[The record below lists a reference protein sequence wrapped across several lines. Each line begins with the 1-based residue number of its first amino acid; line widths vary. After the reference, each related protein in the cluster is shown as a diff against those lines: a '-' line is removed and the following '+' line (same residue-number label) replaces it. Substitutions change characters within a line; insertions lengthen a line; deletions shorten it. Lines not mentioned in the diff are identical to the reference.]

1 VIAVGRASYVATRL
15 LQMIPTFLLIGGAV
29 FVLARLLPGDFA
41 SAMLGDRATEEAVQR
56 LTKQLG
62 LDLSIGAQFVAFLQ
76 GVLRGELGNSLAFRV
91 PVTALIA
98 ERLPVTL
105 MLTGLATLF
114 AIALAV
120 PLAFVAALWANRWP
134 DLLIRTIF
142 QVGLSSPIFFVG
154 LMLLTVFA
162 AWFRL
167 FPVGGYGEGFLEH
180 LHHLFLPALT
190 LALSFAAVIM
200 RSLRASILQVLRA
213 EFIDF
218 ARAKGLSSRVVLVR
232 HVMRNALI
240 ATVTLIG
247 LHIGQLLGGAVITE
261 SVFAVPG
268 AGRLMVDSIFARDY
282 PVIQGLTLVLA
293 LLVSIAFLATDLVQ
307 MWLDPRVTR

>member
-1 VIAVGRASYVATRL
+1 MHRATYVATRL
-15 LQMIPTFLLIGGAV
+15 LQMIPTLLLIGVAV
-29 FVLARLLPGDFA
+29 FVIARLLPGDSV
-41 SAMLGDRATEEAVQR
+41 SAMLGDRATEEAIQR
-56 LTKQLG
+56 LTRQLG
-62 LDLSIGAQFVAFLQ
+62 LDQSIFAQFVAFLQ
-76 GVLRGELGNSLAFRV
+76 AVGRGEFGTSLAYRV
-91 PVTALIA
+91 PVTSLIA

-105 MLTGLATLF
+105 MLTGLATLI
-114 AIALAV
+114 AIVLAV
-120 PLAFVAALWANRWP
+120 PLAFCAALEANRWP
-134 DLLIRTIF
+134 DLLIRSVF

-154 LMLLTVFA
+154 LVLLTVFA
-162 AWFRL
+162 AWL
-167 FPVGGYGEGFLEH
+167 HIFPVGGYGESFLDN

-213 EFIDF
+213 EFVDF
-218 ARAKGLSSRVVLVR
+218 ARAKGLSGRIILFR

-268 AGRLMVDSIFARDY
+268 VGRLMVDSIFARDY
-282 PVIQGLTLVLA
+282 PVIQALTLVLA
-293 LLVSIAFLATDLVQ
+293 LLVSIAFLVTDMIQ
-307 MWLDPRVTR
+307 MGLDPRVSRS

>member
-1 VIAVGRASYVATRL
+1 MGRASYVATRL

-154 LMLLTVFA
+154 LVLLTVFA

>member
-1 VIAVGRASYVATRL
+1 VHRAIYVATRL
-15 LQMIPTFLLIGGAV
+15 LQMIPTLFLIGVAV
-29 FVLARLLPGDFA
+29 FIIARLLPGDSV
-41 SAMLGDRATEEAVQR
+41 SAMLGDRATDEAVQR
-56 LTKQLG
+56 LTRQLG
-62 LDLSIGAQFVAFLQ
+62 LDQSIFAQFVAFLQ
-76 GVLRGELGNSLAFRV
+76 AIGRGEFGTSLAFRV
-91 PVTALIA
+91 PVTSLIA

-105 MLTGLATLF
+105 MLTSLATL
-114 AIALAV
+114 IALVLSV
-120 PLAFVAALWANRWP
+120 PLAFCAALQANRWP
-134 DLLIRTIF
+134 DLLIRSVF

-154 LMLLTVFA
+154 LVLLTVFA
-162 AWFRL
+162 AWL
-167 FPVGGYGEGFLEH
+167 HIFPVGGYGEGFLDN

-213 EFIDF
+213 EFVEF
-218 ARAKGLSSRVVLVR
+218 ARAKGLAGRIILFR

-268 AGRLMVDSIFARDY
+268 VGRLMVDSIFARDY
-282 PVIQGLTLVLA
+282 PVIQSLTFVLA
-293 LLVSIAFLATDLVQ
+293 LLVSIAFLITDIIQ
-307 MWLDPRVTR
+307 MWLDPRVSRS

>member
-1 VIAVGRASYVATRL
+1 VYRAIYVATRL
-15 LQMIPTFLLIGGAV
+15 LQMIPTLFLIGVAV
-29 FVLARLLPGDFA
+29 FIIARLLPGDSV

-56 LTKQLG
+56 LTRQLG
-62 LDLSIGAQFVAFLQ
+62 LDQSIFAQFVAFLQ
-76 GVLRGELGNSLAFRV
+76 AIVRGEFGTSLAFRV
-91 PVTALIA
+91 PVTSLIA

-105 MLTGLATLF
+105 MLTGLATLI
-114 AIALAV
+114 AIVLSV
-120 PLAFVAALWANRWP
+120 PLAFCAALQANRWP
-134 DLLIRTIF
+134 DLLIRSVF

-154 LMLLTVFA
+154 LVLLTVFA
-162 AWFRL
+162 AWL
-167 FPVGGYGEGFLEH
+167 HIFPVGGYGEGFLDN

-213 EFIDF
+213 EFVEF
-218 ARAKGLSSRVVLVR
+218 ARAKGLAGRIILFR

-268 AGRLMVDSIFARDY
+268 VGRLMVDSIFARDY
-282 PVIQGLTLVLA
+282 PVIQSLTFVLA
-293 LLVSIAFLATDLVQ
+293 LLVSIAFLITDIIQ
-307 MWLDPRVTR
+307 MWLDPRVSRS

>member
-1 VIAVGRASYVATRL
+1 
-15 LQMIPTFLLIGGAV
+15 MIPTFLLIGGAV

-41 SAMLGDRATEEAVQR
+41 SAMLSDRATEEAVQR

-154 LMLLTVFA
+154 LVLLTVFA

>member
-1 VIAVGRASYVATRL
+1 
-15 LQMIPTFLLIGGAV
+15 MIPTLLLIGVAV
-29 FVLARLLPGDFA
+29 FIIARLLPGDSV
-41 SAMLGDRATEEAVQR
+41 SAMLGDRATDEAIQR
-56 LTKQLG
+56 LTRQLG
-62 LDLSIGAQFVAFLQ
+62 LDQSIFAQFIAFLQ
-76 GVLRGELGNSLAFRV
+76 AIGRGEFGTSLAFRV
-91 PVTALIA
+91 PVTSLIA

-105 MLTGLATLF
+105 MLTGLATLI
-114 AIALAV
+114 AIVLSV
-120 PLAFVAALWANRWP
+120 PLAFCAALQANRWP
-134 DLLIRTIF
+134 DLLIRSVF

-154 LMLLTVFA
+154 LVLLTVFA
-162 AWFRL
+162 AWL
-167 FPVGGYGEGFLEH
+167 HIFPVGGYGESFLDN

-213 EFIDF
+213 EFVEF
-218 ARAKGLSSRVVLVR
+218 AKAKGLSGRIILFR

-293 LLVSIAFLATDLVQ
+293 LLVSIAFLVTDLIQ
-307 MWLDPRVTR
+307 MWLDPRVGRS

>member
-1 VIAVGRASYVATRL
+1 VHRATYVATRL
-15 LQMIPTFLLIGGAV
+15 LQMIPTLLLIGVAV
-29 FVLARLLPGDFA
+29 FIIARLLPGDSV
-41 SAMLGDRATEEAVQR
+41 SAMLGDRATDEAIQR
-56 LTKQLG
+56 LTRQLG
-62 LDLSIGAQFVAFLQ
+62 LDQSIFAQFIAFLQ
-76 GVLRGELGNSLAFRV
+76 AIGRGEFGTSLAFRV
-91 PVTALIA
+91 PVTSLIA

-105 MLTGLATLF
+105 MLTGLATLI
-114 AIALAV
+114 AIILSV
-120 PLAFVAALWANRWP
+120 PLAFCAALQANRWP
-134 DLLIRTIF
+134 DLLIRSVF

-154 LMLLTVFA
+154 LVLLTVFA
-162 AWFRL
+162 AWL
-167 FPVGGYGEGFLEH
+167 HIFPVGGYGESFLDN

-213 EFIDF
+213 EFVDF
-218 ARAKGLSSRVVLVR
+218 AKAKGLSGRIILFR

-268 AGRLMVDSIFARDY
+268 VGRLMVDSIFARDY
-282 PVIQGLTLVLA
+282 PVIQSLTLVLA
-293 LLVSIAFLATDLVQ
+293 LLVSIAFLVTDIIQ
-307 MWLDPRVTR
+307 MWLDPRVGRS

>member
-1 VIAVGRASYVATRL
+1 MHRVSYVATRL
-15 LQMIPTFLLIGGAV
+15 LQMIPTLLLIGVAV
-29 FVLARLLPGDFA
+29 FIIARLLPGDSV
-41 SAMLGDRATEEAVQR
+41 SAMLGDRATDEAVQR
-56 LTKQLG
+56 LTRQLG
-62 LDLSIGAQFVAFLQ
+62 LDQSIFAQFLTFLEAI
-76 GVLRGELGNSLAFRV
+76 GRGELGTSLAFRV
-91 PVTALIA
+91 PVTSLIA

-105 MLTGLATLF
+105 MLTGLATLI
-114 AIALAV
+114 AIALSI
-120 PLAFVAALWANRWP
+120 PLAFLAALKANRWP
-134 DLLIRTIF
+134 DLLIRSVF

-154 LMLLTVFA
+154 LVLLTVFA
-162 AWFRL
+162 AWFHI
-167 FPVGGYGEGFLEH
+167 FPVGGYGTSFLDN

-213 EFIDF
+213 EFVEF
-218 ARAKGLSSRVVLVR
+218 ARAKGLAGRIILFR

-268 AGRLMVDSIFARDY
+268 VGRLMVDSIFARDY
-282 PVIQGLTLVLA
+282 PVIQSLTLVLA
-293 LLVSIAFLATDLVQ
+293 LLVSVAFLVTDMIQ
-307 MWLDPRVTR
+307 MWLDPRVSR

>member
-1 VIAVGRASYVATRL
+1 
-15 LQMIPTFLLIGGAV
+15 
-29 FVLARLLPGDFA
+29 
-41 SAMLGDRATEEAVQR
+41 
-56 LTKQLG
+56 
-62 LDLSIGAQFVAFLQ
+62 
-76 GVLRGELGNSLAFRV
+76 
-91 PVTALIA
+91 
-98 ERLPVTL
+98 
-105 MLTGLATLF
+105 
-114 AIALAV
+114 
-120 PLAFVAALWANRWP
+120 
-134 DLLIRTIF
+134 
-142 QVGLSSPIFFVG
+142 
-154 LMLLTVFA
+154 MLLNVFA

>member
-1 VIAVGRASYVATRL
+1 
-15 LQMIPTFLLIGGAV
+15 MIPTLFLIGVAV
-29 FVLARLLPGDFA
+29 FIIARLLPGDSV

-56 LTKQLG
+56 LTRQLG
-62 LDLSIGAQFVAFLQ
+62 LDQSIFAQFVAFLQ
-76 GVLRGELGNSLAFRV
+76 AIVRGEFGTSLAFRV
-91 PVTALIA
+91 PVTSLIA

-105 MLTGLATLF
+105 MLTSLATLI
-114 AIALAV
+114 AIVLSV
-120 PLAFVAALWANRWP
+120 PLAFCAALQANRWP
-134 DLLIRTIF
+134 DLLIRSVF

-154 LMLLTVFA
+154 LVLLTVFA
-162 AWFRL
+162 AWL
-167 FPVGGYGEGFLEH
+167 HIFPVGGYGEGFLDN

-213 EFIDF
+213 EFVEF
-218 ARAKGLSSRVVLVR
+218 ARAKGLAGRIILFR

-268 AGRLMVDSIFARDY
+268 VGRLMVDSIFARDY
-282 PVIQGLTLVLA
+282 PVIQSLTFVLA
-293 LLVSIAFLATDLVQ
+293 LLVSIAFLITDIIQ
-307 MWLDPRVTR
+307 MWLDPRVSRS

>member
-1 VIAVGRASYVATRL
+1 VHRATYVATRL
-15 LQMIPTFLLIGGAV
+15 LQMIPTLLLIGVAV
-29 FVLARLLPGDFA
+29 FIIARLLPGDSV
-41 SAMLGDRATEEAVQR
+41 SAMLGDRATDEAIQR
-56 LTKQLG
+56 LTRQLG
-62 LDLSIGAQFVAFLQ
+62 LDQSIFAQFIAFLQ
-76 GVLRGELGNSLAFRV
+76 AIGRGEFGTSLAFRV
-91 PVTALIA
+91 PVTSLIA

-105 MLTGLATLF
+105 MLTGLATLI
-114 AIALAV
+114 AIILSV
-120 PLAFVAALWANRWP
+120 PLAFCAALQANRRP
-134 DLLIRTIF
+134 DLLIRSVF

-154 LMLLTVFA
+154 LVLLTVFA
-162 AWFRL
+162 AWL
-167 FPVGGYGEGFLEH
+167 HIFPVGGYGESFLDN

-213 EFIDF
+213 EFVDF
-218 ARAKGLSSRVVLVR
+218 AKAKGLSGRIILFR

-293 LLVSIAFLATDLVQ
+293 LLVSIAFLVTDLIQ
-307 MWLDPRVTR
+307 MWLDPRVSRS

>member
-1 VIAVGRASYVATRL
+1 MGRASYVATRL

-142 QVGLSSPIFFVG
+142 QLGLSSPIFFVG
-154 LMLLTVFA
+154 LVLLTVFA

>member
-1 VIAVGRASYVATRL
+1 VYRAIYVATRL
-15 LQMIPTFLLIGGAV
+15 LQMIPTLFLIGVAV
-29 FVLARLLPGDFA
+29 FIIARLLPGDSV

-56 LTKQLG
+56 LTRQLG
-62 LDLSIGAQFVAFLQ
+62 LDQSIFAQFVAFLQ
-76 GVLRGELGNSLAFRV
+76 AIARGEFGTSLAFRV
-91 PVTALIA
+91 PVTSLIA
-98 ERLPVTL
+98 ERLPATL
-105 MLTGLATLF
+105 MLTGLATLI
-114 AIALAV
+114 AIALSV
-120 PLAFVAALWANRWP
+120 PLAFCAALQANRWP
-134 DLLIRTIF
+134 DLLIRSVF

-154 LMLLTVFA
+154 LVLLTVFA
-162 AWFRL
+162 AWL
-167 FPVGGYGEGFLEH
+167 HIFPVGGYGEGFLDN

-213 EFIDF
+213 EFVEF
-218 ARAKGLSSRVVLVR
+218 ARAKGLAGRIILFR

-268 AGRLMVDSIFARDY
+268 VGRLMVDSIFARDY
-282 PVIQGLTLVLA
+282 PVIQSLTFVLA
-293 LLVSIAFLATDLVQ
+293 LLVSIAFLITDIIQ
-307 MWLDPRVTR
+307 MWLDPRVSRS

>member
-1 VIAVGRASYVATRL
+1 
-15 LQMIPTFLLIGGAV
+15 MIPTLLLIGVAV
-29 FVLARLLPGDFA
+29 FIIARLLPGDSV

-56 LTKQLG
+56 LTRQLG
-62 LDLSIGAQFVAFLQ
+62 LDQSIFAQFIAFLQ
-76 GVLRGELGNSLAFRV
+76 AIGRGEFGTSLAFRV
-91 PVTALIA
+91 PVTSLIA

-105 MLTGLATLF
+105 MLTGLATLI
-114 AIALAV
+114 AILLSV
-120 PLAFVAALWANRWP
+120 PLAFCAALQANRWP
-134 DLLIRTIF
+134 DLLIRSVF

-154 LMLLTVFA
+154 LVLLTVFA
-162 AWFRL
+162 AWFHI
-167 FPVGGYGEGFLEH
+167 FPVGGYGEGFIDN

-200 RSLRASILQVLRA
+200 RSLRASILQVLQA
-213 EFIDF
+213 EFVEF
-218 ARAKGLSSRVVLVR
+218 ARAKGLAGRIILFR

-268 AGRLMVDSIFARDY
+268 VGRLMVDSIFARDY
-282 PVIQGLTLVLA
+282 PVIQSLTLVLA
-293 LLVSIAFLATDLVQ
+293 LLVSIAFLITDMIQ
-307 MWLDPRVTR
+307 IWLDPRVSRS

>member
-1 VIAVGRASYVATRL
+1 MYRAIYVATRL
-15 LQMIPTFLLIGGAV
+15 LQMIPTLFLIGVAV
-29 FVLARLLPGDFA
+29 FIIARLLPGDSV

-56 LTKQLG
+56 LTRQLG
-62 LDLSIGAQFVAFLQ
+62 LDQSIFAQFVAFLQ
-76 GVLRGELGNSLAFRV
+76 AIARGEFGTSLAFRV
-91 PVTALIA
+91 PVTSLIA
-98 ERLPVTL
+98 ERLPATL
-105 MLTGLATLF
+105 MLTGLATLI
-114 AIALAV
+114 AIVLSV
-120 PLAFVAALWANRWP
+120 PLAFCAALQANRWP
-134 DLLIRTIF
+134 DLLIRSVF

-154 LMLLTVFA
+154 LVLLTVFA
-162 AWFRL
+162 AWL
-167 FPVGGYGEGFLEH
+167 HIFPVGGYGEGFLDN

-213 EFIDF
+213 EFVEF
-218 ARAKGLSSRVVLVR
+218 ARAKGLAGRIILFR

-268 AGRLMVDSIFARDY
+268 VGRLMVDSIFARDY
-282 PVIQGLTLVLA
+282 PVIQSLTFVLA
-293 LLVSIAFLATDLVQ
+293 LLVSIAFLITDIIQ
-307 MWLDPRVTR
+307 MWLDPRVSRS

>member
-1 VIAVGRASYVATRL
+1 VHRATYVATRL
-15 LQMIPTFLLIGGAV
+15 LQMIPTLLLIGVAV
-29 FVLARLLPGDFA
+29 FIIARLLPGDSV
-41 SAMLGDRATEEAVQR
+41 SAMLGDRATDEAIQR
-56 LTKQLG
+56 LTRQLG
-62 LDLSIGAQFVAFLQ
+62 LDQSIFAQFIAFLQ
-76 GVLRGELGNSLAFRV
+76 AIGRGEFGTSLAFRV
-91 PVTALIA
+91 PVTSLIA

-105 MLTGLATLF
+105 MLTGLATLI
-114 AIALAV
+114 AIILSV
-120 PLAFVAALWANRWP
+120 PLAFCAALQANRWP
-134 DLLIRTIF
+134 DLLIRSVF

-154 LMLLTVFA
+154 LVLLTVFA
-162 AWFRL
+162 AWL
-167 FPVGGYGEGFLEH
+167 HIFPVGGYGESFLDN

-213 EFIDF
+213 EFVEF
-218 ARAKGLSSRVVLVR
+218 AKAKGLSGRIILFR

-268 AGRLMVDSIFARDY
+268 VGRLMVDSIFARDY
-282 PVIQGLTLVLA
+282 PVIQSLTLVLA
-293 LLVSIAFLATDLVQ
+293 LLVSIAFLVTDIIQ
-307 MWLDPRVTR
+307 MWLDPRVGRS